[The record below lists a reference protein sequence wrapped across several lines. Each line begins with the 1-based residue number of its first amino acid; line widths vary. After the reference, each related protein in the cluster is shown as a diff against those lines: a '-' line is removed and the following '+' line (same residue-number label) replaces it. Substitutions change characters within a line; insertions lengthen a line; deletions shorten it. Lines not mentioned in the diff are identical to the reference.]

1 MKSGVEQHPLYGE
14 IRTTINTRAR
24 RIILRAR
31 EGFIEVVLP
40 PYVTREAYEDALAKY
55 GEKLSALSREK
66 TPAIIDADYKIEAAN
81 FRFSLSACEGS
92 KFHIRYDNHEATLY
106 YPSTTDFCSNELQQW
121 LQRVRVTALRHVAG
135 EHLPQRLGELAV
147 EHGFCYNAVT
157 LRDSHS
163 RWGSCSNR
171 GNISLS
177 IYLQLLPAYLAD
189 YVMLHELCH
198 TREMNHGDRFWQLMD
213 SVTCGKAKMLRAELK
228 AYKTDF

>member
-1 MKSGVEQHPLYGE
+1 MQSGVEQHPLYGE

-40 PYVTREAYEDALAKY
+40 PYVSRKAYEDALAKY
-55 GEKLSALSREK
+55 GEKLSAISREK
-66 TPAIIDADYKIEAAN
+66 RPAIIDADYKVDTAN
-81 FRFSLSACEGS
+81 FRFSLSACAGN
-92 KFHIRYDNHEATLY
+92 KFQMRYNAHEATLY
-106 YPSTTDFCSNELQQW
+106 YPSATDFGSSELQQW
-121 LQRVRVTALRHVAG
+121 LRRVRVVALRRVAG
-135 EHLPQRLGELAV
+135 EYLPLRLRQLAA
-147 EHGFCYNAVT
+147 EHGFRYNAVT

-177 IYLQLLPAYLAD
+177 IYLQLLPAHLAD

>member
-1 MKSGVEQHPLYGE
+1 MQSGVEQHPLYGE
-14 IRTTINTRAR
+14 IRITINTRAR

-40 PYVTREAYEDALAKY
+40 PYVSRKAFDDALAKY
-55 GEKLSALSREK
+55 GEKLSAISRDK
-66 TPAIIDADYKIEAAN
+66 TPAIIDAGYKVEAAN

-92 KFHIRYDNHEATLY
+92 KFHIRYNAHEATLY
-106 YPSTTDFCSNELQQW
+106 YPSATDFSSNEMQQW
-121 LQRVRVTALRHVAG
+121 LRRVRVTALRRVAG
-135 EHLPQRLGELAV
+135 EYLPLRLNRLAV
-147 EHGFCYNAVT
+147 EHGFRYNAVT

-177 IYLQLLPAYLAD
+177 VYLQLLPSHLAD

-198 TREMNHGDRFWQLMD
+198 TREMNHGVRFWQLMD
-213 SVTCGKAKMLRAELK
+213 SVTGGRAKMLRAELK